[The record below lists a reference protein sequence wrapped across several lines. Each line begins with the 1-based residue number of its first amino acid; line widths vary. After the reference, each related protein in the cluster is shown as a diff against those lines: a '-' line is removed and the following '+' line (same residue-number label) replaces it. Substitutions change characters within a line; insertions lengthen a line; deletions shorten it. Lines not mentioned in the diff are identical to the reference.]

1 MKPHLSATP
10 ETLPPL
16 TGVATEMEAEGALM
30 EEEEAEA
37 VAEEVMQAEE
47 EAAEA
52 EQTMADLSLM
62 PLTLAN
68 MLSTVSTRP
77 SLTVRRN
84 SAMMQERTAKEVLQ
98 LLPQQFSKLKPTK
111 ESALRSCPP
120 QTQEPMPQGVESLRL

>member
-1 MKPHLSATP
+1 
-10 ETLPPL
+10 
-16 TGVATEMEAEGALM
+16 MEAEGALM

-98 LLPQQFSKLKPTK
+98 LLPQQFSKLKPITK